1 MSESEIYFLAQVA
14 MKHFKFGSIEQDQ
27 KDKLGGLYV
36 YKYIYIHIYTYIHTY
51 IHTYIYIY
59 IYTYIVTS

>member
-27 KDKLGGLYV
+27 KDKFRWFICL
-36 YKYIYIHIYTYIHTY
+36 
-51 IHTYIYIY
+51 
-59 IYTYIVTS
+59 